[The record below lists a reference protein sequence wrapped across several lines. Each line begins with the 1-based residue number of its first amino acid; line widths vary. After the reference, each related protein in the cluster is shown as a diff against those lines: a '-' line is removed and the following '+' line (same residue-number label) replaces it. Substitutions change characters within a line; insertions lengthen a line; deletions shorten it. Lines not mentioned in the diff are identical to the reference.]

1 MRRSF
6 NTTGPCNP
14 SRHYMLPAEERLP
27 DLLTYVEQELYFV
40 IHAARQTGK
49 TTAMIAFAK
58 RLRSL
63 GNAAVYVTI
72 EASRVYPD
80 VARAEAIWVYTL
92 FEAAREQLPPSQ
104 QPVRP
109 TSGTYPEGSWL
120 RAMLTQWSHALGD
133 VPLILLIDEADVVT
147 GDAMVNLL
155 SQLRAGFSNRGAG
168 QFPTSVALVGMRD
181 LRDYLAQAKGGVPAS
196 PGSPFNVKKASLTL
210 RNFTA
215 EEVGRLYAQHTTETG
230 QAFTAEAVERAFYWT
245 QGQPFLVNAL
255 ADQCV
260 GYARQLDDP
269 RIEGTVTA
277 DHIDAA
283 KEKLILARTTHLD
296 SLGNKLREPRVAP
309 ILQAVL
315 LGDDDIDYDTDDF
328 QYVVDLGLL
337 MRVPRGGA
345 EVSNPLYREVLV
357 RQLSFNVQMNLPEPQ
372 WRWRTPEGGLDMPA
386 LMTEFQSWWAE
397 HAEILRSRAKP
408 GYPEAVAQLAFMG
421 FLQRVVNGG
430 GRVTREYGAGR
441 HRIDLLVEYGGFRY
455 AIELKRVRPRDGA
468 DSVRAVGLK
477 QLGGYLDTLG
487 LTEGWLL
494 IFDQRPRLGW
504 KQRIWREDA
513 VVDGRS
519 VHLVGA

>member
-1 MRRSF
+1 MHRSF
-6 NTTGPCNP
+6 NPIGPCNP
-14 SRHYMLPAEERLP
+14 ARHYMLPAEERLP
-27 DLLTYVEQELYFV
+27 DLLTYVDQELYFV

-58 RLRSL
+58 RLRL
-63 GNAAVYVTI
+63 MGKAAVYVTI
-72 EASRVYPD
+72 EASRVYQD
-80 VARAEAIWVYTL
+80 VARAEAIWVHTL
-92 FEAAREQLPPSQ
+92 FEAAREQLPASQ
-104 QPVRP
+104 QPLRP
-109 TSGTYPEGSWL
+109 TPGTYPEGSWL
-120 RAMLTQWSHALGD
+120 RAMLAEWAAALGE

-155 SQLRAGFSNRGAG
+155 SQLRAGFSNRGIG
-168 QFPTSVALVGMRD
+168 RFPTSVALIGMRD

-196 PGSPFNVKKASLTL
+196 PGSPFNVKKTSLTL

-215 EEVGRLYAQHTTETG
+215 EEVARLYAQHTAETG
-230 QAFTAEAVERAFYWT
+230 QAFTPEAAERAFYWT

-269 RIEGTVTA
+269 RVEGTVTA
-277 DHIDAA
+277 EHIDAA
-283 KEKLILARTTHLD
+283 REKLILARTTHLD
-296 SLGNKLREPRVAP
+296 SLGNKLRETRVAP

-315 LGDDDIDYDTDDF
+315 LGEDDIDHDSDDF
-328 QYVVDLGLL
+328 QFVVDLGLV
-337 MRVPRGGA
+337 RRGLDGA
-345 EVSNPLYREVLV
+345 EISNPWYREVLV
-357 RQLSFNVQMNLPEPQ
+357 RQLSYNVQENLPRPQ

-441 HRIDLLVEYGGFRY
+441 HRIDLLVEYGGFRH

-468 DSVRAVGLK
+468 DRVREAGLR

-494 IFDQRPRLGW
+494 IFDQRPRLSW
-504 KQRIWREDA
+504 KQRIWRDDA
-513 VVDGRS
+513 VVEGRTF
-519 VHLVGA
+519 HLVGG